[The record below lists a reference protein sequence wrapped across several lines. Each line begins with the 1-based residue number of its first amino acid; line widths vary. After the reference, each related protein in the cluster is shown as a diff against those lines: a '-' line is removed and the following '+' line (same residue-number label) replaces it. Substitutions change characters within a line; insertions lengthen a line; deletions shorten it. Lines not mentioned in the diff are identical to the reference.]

1 MFEGSKLTSAPEL
14 PAETL
19 ADSCYYSMFAF
30 CTDLNKVPALPAD
43 TLAPNCYHRMFNGCT
58 GLRAMPALPA
68 TTLGKECYREM
79 FQGCT
84 NLTEAPDLPATTLTE
99 ICYLGMF
106 QDCTGLT
113 TAPALPATTLT
124 ESCYYAMFQN
134 CTSLTTAPELP
145 ATTLAESCYTYM
157 FADCTDLNYIKVHF
171 TSWADD
177 HSAPTIGWVW
187 NVSDT
192 GTFVCP
198 EGLDVS
204 EEDPSHVPEGWTVE
218 RISGINSP
226 VMDNRF
232 DPNGVIHNV
241 SGQRVDENYKGIL
254 IQNGKKYLRRH

>member
-1 MFEGSKLTSAPEL
+1 MGHGHLLRLTRLRVSFVEEFNFVFRQNKPTLRSGIIAQVKVSCCNSPVGLCRQCRGIRSVFRMYDPEGSGSKLIPSGT
-14 PAETL
+14 
-19 ADSCYYSMFAF
+19 
-30 CTDLNKVPALPAD
+30 
-43 TLAPNCYHRMFNGCT
+43 YHRIYTGHHHLKVFRCCRSCFIHQGDPIRTRLPVGKILSCTHVANGVIAVFRIELEIPSRLVIC
-58 GLRAMPALPA
+58 
-68 TTLGKECYREM
+68 
-79 FQGCT
+79 QG
-84 NLTEAPDLPATTLTE
+84 
-99 ICYLGMF
+99 G
-106 QDCTGLT
+106 
-113 TAPALPATTLT
+113 
-124 ESCYYAMFQN
+124 
-134 CTSLTTAPELP
+134 
-145 ATTLAESCYTYM
+145 
-157 FADCTDLNYIKVHF
+157 CTDLNYIKVHF